1 MANRIAQLSAI
12 MAVMTLTAA
21 GGAAVVNIDIQPEG
35 FPGWDPWGPQVSYDG
50 LGAAP
55 DDAANTHWN
64 IFEMD
69 NKGNTSEQE
78 TGFLASDGATST
90 TVGLTV
96 GGNVGSFADWN
107 YTEAAPGLMRDEAF
121 KFDQTGAFWITG
133 LIADESYDVY
143 VYMAGREVGETSS
156 AYIEEDTDTL
166 VTTSAADDTT
176 TDLIEGED
184 YYIFGNIT
192 PGADEQIRLDWIG
205 GIQGFQVVGNFI
217 PEPASLA
224 LLGIGGLALIRR
236 RR

>member
-1 MANRIAQLSAI
+1 MANRFAQLSAI

-35 FPGWDPWGPQVSYDG
+35 FPGWDPYGPQQTYTG

-55 DDAANTHWN
+55 DAGTFWN
-64 IFEMD
+64 VFEMD
-69 NKGNTSEQE
+69 NKGNTSESE
-78 TGFLASDGATST
+78 TGFLTSDGVTVT

-96 GGNVGSFADWN
+96 GGNVGSFAN
-107 YTEAAPGLMRDEAF
+107 QSHTNAAVPLMRDEAF

-143 VYMAGREVGETSS
+143 VYMAGRNVGDTSS
-156 AYIEEDTDTL
+156 VYIEEDTDTL

-176 TDLIEGED
+176 TNLIEGED